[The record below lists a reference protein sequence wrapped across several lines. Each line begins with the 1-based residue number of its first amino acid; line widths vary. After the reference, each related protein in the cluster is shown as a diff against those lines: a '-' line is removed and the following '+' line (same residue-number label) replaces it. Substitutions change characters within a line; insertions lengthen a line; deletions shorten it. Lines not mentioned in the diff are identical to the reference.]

1 MKVTEAS
8 IDGGITAL
16 ISIRI
21 DCISLARFRDKVLQP
36 FQTYRQMCAALGARY
51 CMNLIDDH
59 RIDNAENPPCLRS
72 EQQIQR
78 FWRGNEDIRWMGGYA
93 PPLLCGGVA

>member
-36 FQTYRQMCAALGARY
+36 FQTYRQMPATA
-51 CMNLIDDH
+51 
-59 RIDNAENPPCLRS
+59 
-72 EQQIQR
+72 
-78 FWRGNEDIRWMGGYA
+78 
-93 PPLLCGGVA
+93 